1 MPFEDVYTYVTTTSI
16 KVQNLN
22 ITSECFL
29 VPLSSQSPAPTGSH
43 PSDFSQGGTILLVL
57 ALYVNRIIQYVTWY
71 DQLLLLSIPSVR
83 FIQLVPVSE
92 VHSISSLN
100 NTLLLSYTTIWLSIN
115 QLLDFYMVTVTTRF
129 GLSYFFNCLFF

>member
-29 VPLSSQSPAPTGSH
+29 VPLSSQSPPGSH
-43 PSDFSQGGTILLVL
+43 PSDFSQGRTILLVL

-71 DQLLLLSIPSVR
+71 GQLLLLSIPSVR
-83 FIQLVPVSE
+83 FIQLVAVSV